1 MNITNNINILAF
13 NNRPTDEE
21 KMKKLGFKKYERN
34 IHFFLKENKNV
45 YNIDGNN
52 IITKICCLIT
62 NKSVIETFDNKRKT
76 SKFVYDKTT
85 YLCDVEF
92 PKHCSVEV
100 IKKNIKPFIE
110 SAKIIPTYAFS
121 NNHCIVEE
129 DINKPELDKLYDFGL
144 TMVDINLS
152 SSSSYGLINFSDN
165 KHSDPVFKE
174 IVYSNDYNPR
184 YYNHFD
190 AKAFKDE
197 NETRECSV
205 GTLYDSHTTVE
216 YSVFDSDVSTLVNGQ
231 LQETYCVDKRLISV
245 NEFITSFFNKWMF
258 VQFESA
264 EIIFDTRLDKPLG
277 ITKLNTF
284 YPFHNLAKD
293 HFVDILYN
301 DIVKTFTNLH
311 KTLDE
316 DFYMVLYLN
325 PRKVI
330 VDITFFDA
338 ANKQIRIVKPLY
350 KLYGEF
356 ALDSEEIIN
365 EIESNSEFAKSDM
378 LDMIESNVT
387 GLQMV
392 SDISSAIQV
401 LDSAAQSLIMSA
413 EDSKM
418 KLTEMIGSNQN
429 RKCIE
434 NK

>member
-1 MNITNNINILAF
+1 ML
-13 NNRPTDEE
+13 E
-21 KMKKLGFKKYERN
+21 
-34 IHFFLKENKNV
+34 
-45 YNIDGNN
+45 
-52 IITKICCLIT
+52 
-62 NKSVIETFDNKRKT
+62 
-76 SKFVYDKTT
+76 
-85 YLCDVEF
+85 
-92 PKHCSVEV
+92 
-100 IKKNIKPFIE
+100 
-110 SAKIIPTYAFS
+110 
-121 NNHCIVEE
+121 
-129 DINKPELDKLYDFGL
+129 
-144 TMVDINLS
+144 
-152 SSSSYGLINFSDN
+152 
-165 KHSDPVFKE
+165 
-174 IVYSNDYNPR
+174 
-184 YYNHFD
+184 
-190 AKAFKDE
+190 
-197 NETRECSV
+197 
-205 GTLYDSHTTVE
+205 
-216 YSVFDSDVSTLVNGQ
+216 
-231 LQETYCVDKRLISV
+231 
-245 NEFITSFFNKWMF
+245 
-258 VQFESA
+258 
-264 EIIFDTRLDKPLG
+264 LG

-311 KTLDE
+311 KTLGE

-330 VDITFFDA
+330 VDITFFDT

-401 LDSAAQSLIMSA
+401 LDNAAQSLIMSA